1 MKKGSDKMKHKIS
14 VDHCPSL
21 VFEDWD
27 SAAETARKLNRY
39 IYVCLI
45 EFNGEEIGYG
55 LYNSG
60 NETLLEKE
68 DAIMKKLNE

>member
-1 MKKGSDKMKHKIS
+1 MTKGRDHMPHKIS
-14 VDHCPSL
+14 DDHCPSL

-27 SAAETARKLNRY
+27 SAAENARKLNRY

>member
-1 MKKGSDKMKHKIS
+1 MARTIS
-14 VDHCPSL
+14 TDHYPSL

-27 SAAETARKLNRY
+27 SAIETARKLNRY
-39 IYVCLI
+39 ICVCLI

-55 LYNSG
+55 LYNSVK
-60 NETLLEKE
+60 EELVEKD

>member
-1 MKKGSDKMKHKIS
+1 MERKIS

-27 SAAETARKLNRY
+27 SAVEMARKLNFEY
-39 IYVCLI
+39 LDICLI

-55 LYNSG
+55 LYNCVKEELVEKDG
-60 NETLLEKE
+60 LL
-68 DAIMKKLNE
+68 MKKLL